1 MKEHAVLWWKC
12 VSWLDLFHA
21 WLAAVLK
28 SCGIVYNA
36 ESATMKSAVFS
47 RVQCEI
53 KILFSSTKVGLRG
66 VLPLGA
72 ATGTRNFAA
81 VHSTLLWSLPSAHW
95 QRAVAEAAIQNG
107 CSWSSASCWRLCWVT
122 FRMISALLYVVVCAG
137 CVHNFFFFLSF
148 CFIVIC
154 ISRL

>member
-1 MKEHAVLWWKC
+1 M
-12 VSWLDLFHA
+12 SWLVLFHA

-47 RVQCEI
+47 RVQCEL

-81 VHSTLLWSLPSAHW
+81 VHSTLL
-95 QRAVAEAAIQNG
+95 
-107 CSWSSASCWRLCWVT
+107 
-122 FRMISALLYVVVCAG
+122 
-137 CVHNFFFFLSF
+137 
-148 CFIVIC
+148 
-154 ISRL
+154 

>member
-1 MKEHAVLWWKC
+1 
-12 VSWLDLFHA
+12 
-21 WLAAVLK
+21 
-28 SCGIVYNA
+28 
-36 ESATMKSAVFS
+36 MKSAVFC
-47 RVQCEI
+47 RVQCEL

-95 QRAVAEAAIQNG
+95 QRAVAEAAILNG

-137 CVHNFFFFLSF
+137 CVHNFFLFSFFLFYSYMYKQ
-148 CFIVIC
+148 VIRAKITHALVREQKRLSCWTSLPMCKGDTDSC
-154 ISRL
+154 IL